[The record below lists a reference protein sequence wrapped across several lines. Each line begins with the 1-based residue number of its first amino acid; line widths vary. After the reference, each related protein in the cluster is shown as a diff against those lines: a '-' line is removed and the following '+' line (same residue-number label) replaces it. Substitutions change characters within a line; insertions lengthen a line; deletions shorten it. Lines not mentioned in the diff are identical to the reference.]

1 MKSKEELIL
10 QEVNKCKSDFI
21 YFAENYL
28 KILDKNDKLS
38 PLIFN
43 TAQSRLHR
51 KLEEGESFI
60 KILKA
65 RQLGS
70 STYIAARFFW
80 EALFNPNL
88 RIAVIAHSD
97 AGVKNIFNIYQRFYQ
112 HLPKFFQIKQVKD
125 SASQIEFVTGS
136 LIKVGTANSEN
147 FRGSTYSRIHASEAA
162 FWSDMTTTI
171 QSLFQTATNNPTII
185 VETTPNGLNE
195 FYTFWKENNG
205 YYPIFLSWLDHDEY
219 RLTKLPKDGDKPT
232 QLEMEFSK
240 EHRLDNEQTNWFIRT
255 LRTRCSNNI
264 TTFKTEYP
272 ATEQEAFIATGAFV
286 FPQFAGQISNKPTN
300 RGWQIYKVPSK
311 YSSYTIGID
320 VASGSPNGDYTA
332 ITILDITNKEKLEIV
347 GTFYDKITSKELVEI
362 VKRTLSQYEGLVVA
376 ERNNYGLILIDE
388 LKDFGYP
395 HMYREVKFD
404 KFKNQYTDNL
414 GFYTSVQTRPLII
427 AKLTEYLNSTRIHVH
442 DERLVYELSN
452 FIYSSKGR
460 AEAEK
465 NFHDDLIFSLG
476 LALVGIEQAITI
488 EEEIRKAKRPTSTRE
503 IIEFELATGTAFS
516 NIPEEYWANN
526 SPEDEPVA
534 INDIM

>member
-1 MKSKEELIL
+1 MKSKEELVL
-10 QEVNKCKSDFI
+10 QEVNRCKSDFI

-28 KILDKNDKLS
+28 KILDKNDKLV
-38 PLIFN
+38 PLTFN

-51 KLEEGESFI
+51 TIESGEHFI

-80 EALFNPNL
+80 EALFNTNM

-97 AGVKNIFNIYQRFYQ
+97 AGVKNIFNIYQRFYAN
-112 HLPKFFQIKQVKD
+112 LPAFLKIKQVKD

-162 FWSDMTTTI
+162 FWADMSSTI
-171 QSLFQTATNNPTII
+171 QSLFQTASNNPIII

-205 YYPIFLSWLDHDEY
+205 YFPLFLSWLDHDEY
-219 RLTKLPKDGDKPT
+219 KLSKLPKDGDKPT
-232 QLEMEFSK
+232 QLEVEFSK
-240 EHRLDNEQTNWFIRT
+240 EHRLDNEQANWFIRT
-255 LRTRCSNNI
+255 LRTRCSNNL

-286 FPQFAGQISNKPTN
+286 FPQFAGRLSSKPTY
-300 RGWQIYKVPSK
+300 RGWKLYKQPSK
-311 YSSYTIGID
+311 YASYTMGID

-332 ITILDITNKEKLEIV
+332 ITILDITNKDKIEIV

-362 VKRTLSQYEGLVVA
+362 VKRTVSQYEGLIVA

-395 HMYREVKFD
+395 YMYREVKFD

-427 AKLTEYLNSTRIHVH
+427 AKLTEYINSNRIRID
-442 DERLVYELSN
+442 DERLVYELTN

-476 LALVGIEQAITI
+476 LGLVGIDQAITM

-503 IIEFELATGTAFS
+503 IVEFELATGTAFS
-516 NIPEEYWANN
+516 NIPEDYWDDAR
-526 SPEDEPVA
+526 PDEESVS
-534 INDIM
+534 IHDVY